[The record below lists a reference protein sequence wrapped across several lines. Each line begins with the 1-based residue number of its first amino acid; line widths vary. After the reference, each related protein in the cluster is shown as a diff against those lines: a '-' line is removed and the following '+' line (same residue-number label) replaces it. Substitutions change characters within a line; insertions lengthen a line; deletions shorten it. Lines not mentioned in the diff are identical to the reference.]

1 MTRYDIS
8 YDCAVFVQGM
18 MKLIS
23 DLAESELIAAKI
35 LLAKRVK
42 HVISM
47 STSRGGSV
55 FFRYLWDV
63 YGPFRGGT
71 SLCSSDSKLEFSF
84 IPD

>member
-55 FFRYLWDV
+55 FFSLSMGCLW
-63 YGPFRGGT
+63 T
-71 SLCSSDSKLEFSF
+71 FSGWNF
-84 IPD
+84 ALFERF